1 MKTFRRIYMGIVML
15 FLYAPLIVMVFFS
28 FNDGKD
34 TFVFKG
40 FTLNNYKD
48 LFLNGDQF
56 VDPLLNTLTIATLS
70 AIFATILGT
79 LAAYGVFKLKNKLAK
94 SAIMTVTNI
103 PMMNPDVVTG
113 VSLMLLFVFVG
124 RIIASSNYLGFETV
138 LIAHITFNLPYVILS
153 VLPKFSQMD
162 KHLPEAALD
171 LGCTPMQTFVK
182 VTLPNIS
189 SGIVTGFI
197 MAFTLSLDD
206 FVISYFTN
214 GKFEMLPTLIYTM
227 VKKPLRPKVYALY
240 SIILV
245 VIFLMLLLYNVMQPK
260 KESKSE
266 KSSPKAIKI
275 VAVVVAFALII
286 GSIVSLKSCSNSL
299 NREPSTITLRGT
311 YSKELAGTTLYVYNW
326 GEYMSN
332 GDDETLNIN
341 REFEKITG
349 IKVEYSTFES
359 NEVMYTKV
367 ASGSVPY
374 DIVIPS
380 DYMIERMIKNGLLQ
394 KIDTESLTNYDLIA
408 PEYKNMHHDPNNEYS
423 VPYNV
428 GMVGLIYNSSMVTDT
443 IDSWSCMFDSKYS
456 QSILMFDNPRD
467 AFGIAQIYGGIDL
480 NTTDKADW
488 DNAYNML
495 KSQKPIVKK
504 YVMDQVFNMMETG
517 EAAIAP
523 YYAGDFLVM
532 LDVNADLRFTYPKEG
547 TNIFIDSICIP
558 KNAQNYD
565 AAMMYINFL
574 LEPEVA
580 LANAEYICYAS
591 PNLAVINNTEYRE
604 SLQIEL
610 EDGTLI
616 DCSEILYPSK
626 ENMPKVQYYHDLD
639 HDTRVYYENLWNKL
653 RL

>member
-1 MKTFRRIYMGIVML
+1 
-15 FLYAPLIVMVFFS
+15 
-28 FNDGKD
+28 
-34 TFVFKG
+34 
-40 FTLNNYKD
+40 
-48 LFLNGDQF
+48 
-56 VDPLLNTLTIATLS
+56 
-70 AIFATILGT
+70 
-79 LAAYGVFKLKNKLAK
+79 
-94 SAIMTVTNI
+94 
-103 PMMNPDVVTG
+103 
-113 VSLMLLFVFVG
+113 
-124 RIIASSNYLGFETV
+124 
-138 LIAHITFNLPYVILS
+138 
-153 VLPKFSQMD
+153 
-162 KHLPEAALD
+162 
-171 LGCTPMQTFVK
+171 
-182 VTLPNIS
+182 
-189 SGIVTGFI
+189 

-214 GKFEMLPTLIYTM
+214 GKYEMLPTLIYTM

-299 NREPSTITLRGT
+299 NSEPSTITLRGT

-349 IKVEYSTFES
+349 IKVEYSTYES

-467 AFGIAQIYGGIDL
+467 AFGIAQLYSGIDL

-495 KSQKPIVKK
+495 KNQKPIVKK

-523 YYAGDFLVM
+523 YYAGDFLTM
-532 LDVNADLRFTYPKEG
+532 LDVNNDLRFAYPKEG

-604 SLQIEL
+604 SLQFEL

-626 ENMPKVQYYHDLD
+626 ENMPKVQYYHDMD